1 MWIKQYQTYS
11 MGIAPDESGTTCSKN
26 SEPRLYSATPHRA
39 GILAGTFA
47 GRRQAFLGGPWG
59 PGTVGCG
66 ASKCGH
72 QRFLWLGFLILS
84 QWYSDDFWPDM
95 VSSLGRGFVKL
106 PGSGVRC
113 EQCYERQLPFL
124 AGGFTFLTFKHTAV
138 GMMIPK
144 ALRTLVCSW
153 VMPGS
158 EVAAWFLLVILFKLP
173 QLVVASCVPKSF
185 LETQRHLSIVLP
197 WEGLLRGSNYI
208 YYMFLHHRSL
218 FFQKLVQTLRARA
231 QETRWNK
238 TKLIIPSNSLKGR
251 LMQSSHQLVTSL
263 SPEMRLCHMK
273 CVYKW
278 WIKLMFSQYYHV
290 LKHIFI
296 TYCTKK

>member
-1 MWIKQYQTYS
+1 
-11 MGIAPDESGTTCSKN
+11 
-26 SEPRLYSATPHRA
+26 
-39 GILAGTFA
+39 
-47 GRRQAFLGGPWG
+47 
-59 PGTVGCG
+59 
-66 ASKCGH
+66 
-72 QRFLWLGFLILS
+72 
-84 QWYSDDFWPDM
+84 
-95 VSSLGRGFVKL
+95 
-106 PGSGVRC
+106 
-113 EQCYERQLPFL
+113 
-124 AGGFTFLTFKHTAV
+124 
-138 GMMIPK
+138 MIPK

-197 WEGLLRGSNYI
+197 WGGLLRGSH
-208 YYMFLHHRSL
+208 YMFLHHRSL

-238 TKLIIPSNSLKGR
+238 TKLTIPSNSFKGR
-251 LMQSSHQLVTSL
+251 LMHSSHQLVTSL

-273 CVYKW
+273 CIYKW

-296 TYCTKK
+296 IYCTKR